1 MKKLALL
8 GLVVA
13 GFGCSMFHRPYHETI
28 NKTVPGRMSLIA
40 RLAGTNVDSG
50 TITVLIDTGDTR
62 VFRLAQ
68 SAQGSLADLH
78 AGDPIILSFDVSR
91 GDTVVSVQPVSLR
104 PGLAS
109 AIMIPAPLPEK
120 RSGILFHAG
129 QEEATVEAA
138 MNARVVSVDPGDSRL
153 VIRTQTG
160 ERALTVAPEAAAALN
175 QLGPGDEVVI
185 GFDSASHGSVV
196 SIQRGARRAP
206 AASPRGAVEEAAPAR
221 PAEAAASTST
231 TGTAQPA
238 RPRPARRR
246 PARRPATGTPARKPT
261 TTAGGPPAASPPTA
275 AATPVPL
282 AGAAR
287 PMPTPRPVPT
297 PIPVP
302 TPRSATT
309 PEPFPPFPTPTPV
322 PTPTPN

>member
-1 MKKLALL
+1 MRKLALL
-8 GLVVA
+8 GLVVT
-13 GFGCSMFHRPYHETI
+13 GFACSIFHRPYHETI
-28 NKTVPGRMSLIA
+28 NKAVPGRTSLIA

-50 TITVLIDTGDTR
+50 TITVLIDTRDTR

-68 SAQGSLADLH
+68 SVQGSLGDLH
-78 AGDPIILSFDVSR
+78 VGDPVILSFDMSR
-91 GDTVVSVQPVSLR
+91 GDTVVSVQPVSMR

-109 AIMIPAPLPEK
+109 AVVIPAPLPET
-120 RSGILFHAG
+120 RPGILFHAG
-129 QEEATVEAA
+129 LPEGTTMEAA
-138 MNARVVSVDPGDSRL
+138 MNARVVSVSPGDSSL
-153 VIRTQTG
+153 VIRTPTG
-160 ERALTVAPEAAAALN
+160 ERTLTVAPEATAALN

-196 SIQRGARRAP
+196 SIHRSGRPATAP

-221 PAEAAASTST
+221 PAEATPGAST
-231 TGTAQPA
+231 TGGAAQPA
-238 RPRPARRR
+238 PARRR
-246 PARRPATGTPARKPT
+246 PARRRAATGTAAPKPAS
-261 TTAGGPPAASPPTA
+261 TARPPATSPPTP

-282 AGAAR
+282 TGAAA

-322 PTPTPN
+322 PTPR